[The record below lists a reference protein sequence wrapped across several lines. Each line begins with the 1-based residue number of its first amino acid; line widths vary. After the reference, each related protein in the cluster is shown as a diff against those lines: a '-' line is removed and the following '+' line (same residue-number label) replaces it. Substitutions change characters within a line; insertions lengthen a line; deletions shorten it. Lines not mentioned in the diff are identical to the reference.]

1 MNAQRILPRVMDG
14 LTHEQG
20 IKPCIVMTST
30 AFQTVKLA
38 EGHFACM
45 VLNQPGSPA
54 GAMIVLSREE
64 VETLIATLRN
74 AIEDAE
80 RLDQG
85 KAPIHAAHSLT
96 RQ

>member
-14 LTHEQG
+14 LTHDEG
-20 IKPCIVMTST
+20 TKRCIVMTST
-30 AFQTVKLA
+30 AIHTIGLA

-54 GAMIVLSREE
+54 GAIIVLTREE
-64 VETLIATLRN
+64 VEAQITLLRN